1 VTPQDDD
8 DDGGNKYASSADSL
22 KDLVG
27 WKKALEPMA
36 MEVAVMRK
44 CIDDHTDLLSAC
56 AIKQMRDLEP
66 KFSILKDGLKE
77 IDEKIEEME
86 EAKLEHARAIKQI
99 RDLNLKLS
107 ILNDVLKEMVEA
119 GEKKE
124 QDV

>member
-1 VTPQDDD
+1 
-8 DDGGNKYASSADSL
+8 
-22 KDLVG
+22 
-27 WKKALEPMA
+27 
-36 MEVAVMRK
+36 
-44 CIDDHTDLLSAC
+44 
-56 AIKQMRDLEP
+56 MRDLVP
-66 KFSILKDGLKE
+66 KFSILKDVLKE
-77 IDEKIEEME
+77 IAEKREEMV

>member
-1 VTPQDDD
+1 
-8 DDGGNKYASSADSL
+8 
-22 KDLVG
+22 
-27 WKKALEPMA
+27 
-36 MEVAVMRK
+36 
-44 CIDDHTDLLSAC
+44 
-56 AIKQMRDLEP
+56 
-66 KFSILKDGLKE
+66 
-77 IDEKIEEME
+77 ME

>member
-8 DDGGNKYASSADSL
+8 DDGGNKYASSANSL

-36 MEVAVMRK
+36 MQVAVMRK
-44 CIDDHTDLLSAC
+44 CIDDLLSAC

-77 IDEKIEEME
+77 ID
-86 EAKLEHARAIKQI
+86 
-99 RDLNLKLS
+99 
-107 ILNDVLKEMVEA
+107 
-119 GEKKE
+119 
-124 QDV
+124 